1 MTNDPYDRGL
11 NIFRDSEADEDF
23 RTESEVLSPDPTSGN
38 GTGQYPDTGEGQRG
52 LDDSQPTTVTSD
64 QAPEGRALG
73 SESDDDLTDSSYD
86 PADDL
91 TASPADAGGAGAFGT
106 DTTNGAG
113 SGSAAGAKEA
123 AGHAVE
129 KAGDVAGSAAEKAGD
144 VAASAAEKAGELKDV
159 ALERGGDVA
168 AVAKD
173 ELARL
178 ANEAR
183 SEVQSLWSN
192 ASGQL
197 RDQAATGQQQLSEL
211 LHSLAGELGEM
222 ASKSENTGPLTA
234 LAKQAAAR
242 GGELSHWLANSEPSD
257 VLTQVRRFA
266 RRRPFVF
273 LASAAVAGVVVGR
286 LGRGLMA
293 ANDSDT
299 VHAARAE
306 LSDAGYGT
314 GAGSVPAT
322 TGVTTPPVVTYE
334 EVPDFGTGEAP
345 EQQGAYASQATASD
359 PYGVNGG
366 AR

>member
-1 MTNDPYDRGL
+1 MTNEPYDRGL
-11 NIFRDSEADEDF
+11 DILRDSEADEDF
-23 RTESEVLSPDPTSGN
+23 RTTSDVLSPDPTTGS
-38 GTGQYPDTGEGQRG
+38 GTGTARYPDAGDGQRG
-52 LDDSQPTTVTSD
+52 LDDSQPTPVTSD
-64 QAPEGRALG
+64 QTSEDVALG
-73 SESDDDLTDSSYD
+73 SESDDDLTGSAYD

-91 TASPADAGGAGAFGT
+91 AGSPANIGGASGH
-106 DTTNGAG
+106 NAG
-113 SGSAAGAKEA
+113 LASTAAAKEA

-129 KAGDVAGSAAEKAGD
+129 KAGDVAGSAAEKAG
-144 VAASAAEKAGELKDV
+144 ELKEV

-178 ANEAR
+178 AQEAR

-192 ASGQL
+192 ASEQL
-197 RDQAATGQQQLSEL
+197 RGQAATGQQQLSEL

-234 LAKQAAAR
+234 LARQAAAK
-242 GGELSHWLANSEPSD
+242 GGEWSHWLANSEPTD

-293 ANDSDT
+293 AGDT
-299 VHAARAE
+299 GHTATRMV
-306 LSDAGYGT
+306 DGT
-314 GAGSVPAT
+314 SASVPAT
-322 TGVTTPPVVTYE
+322 AGVTTPPLVTYE
-334 EVPDFGTGEAP
+334 EVPSFGTGEPP
-345 EQQGAYASQATASD
+345 EEQETYPSQATAD
-359 PYGVNGG
+359 NPYGVGGG

>member
-11 NIFRDSEADEDF
+11 DILRDSEADEDF
-23 RTESEVLSPDPTSGN
+23 RTESEVLSPDSRATS
-38 GTGQYPDTGEGQRG
+38 
-52 LDDSQPTTVTSD
+52 VTSD
-64 QAPEGRALG
+64 QTTEGTALG
-73 SESDDDLTDSSYD
+73 SESDDDLTGSAYD
-86 PADDL
+86 PADYL
-91 TASPADAGGAGAFGT
+91 AESPANAGSFAT
-106 DTTNGAG
+106 ESGAG
-113 SGSAAGAKEA
+113 SANGGTAGAKEA

-129 KAGDVAGSAAEKAGD
+129 KASDIAG
-144 VAASAAEKAGELKDV
+144 SAAEKAGELKDV

-173 ELARL
+173 EIARL
-178 ANEAR
+178 AQEAR

-192 ASGQL
+192 ASEQL
-197 RDQAATGQQQLSEL
+197 RGQAATGQQQLSEL

-234 LAKQAAAR
+234 LAKQAAAK
-242 GGELSHWLANSEPSD
+242 GGEWSHWLANSEPTD
-257 VLTQVRRFA
+257 VLTEVRRFA

-293 ANDSDT
+293 ANDSGS
-299 VHAARAE
+299 VHPARAE
-306 LSDAGYGT
+306 LSDAGFSDS
-314 GAGSVPAT
+314 GSVAAT

-334 EVPDFGTGEAP
+334 EVPSFGTGEEP
-345 EQQGAYASQATASD
+345 EQQGAYASQATAD
-359 PYGVNGG
+359 NPYGVNGG

>member
-11 NIFRDSEADEDF
+11 EILRDSEADEDF
-23 RTESEVLSPDPTSGN
+23 STESEVLSPDPTTSGR
-38 GTGQYPDTGEGQRG
+38 GTAQYPAMGEGQRG
-52 LDDSQPTTVTSD
+52 LDDSQPTPLTSD
-64 QAPEGRALG
+64 QTPEGSPLG
-73 SESDDDLTDSSYD
+73 SESDDQLTGSAYD

-91 TASPADAGGAGAFGT
+91 AASPANVGGAPTWVSTGTATAASGTGPGA
-106 DTTNGAG
+106 D
-113 SGSAAGAKEA
+113 AKEA
-123 AGHAVE
+123 AGH
-129 KAGDVAGSAAEKAGD
+129 AAEKAGD
-144 VAASAAEKAGELKDV
+144 VAGSAAEKAGELKDV

-178 ANEAR
+178 TNEAR

-192 ASGQL
+192 ASEQL
-197 RDQAATGQQQLSEL
+197 RGQAATGQKQLSEL

-234 LAKQAAAR
+234 LARQAAAR
-242 GGELSHWLANSEPSD
+242 GGELSHWLANSEPTD
-257 VLTQVRRFA
+257 LLTEVRRFA

-293 ANDSDT
+293 VGDT
-299 VHAARAE
+299 EHSATRMVEGSSASHPSAA
-306 LSDAGYGT
+306 
-314 GAGSVPAT
+314 
-322 TGVTTPPVVTYE
+322 GVTTPAAVTYDE
-334 EVPDFGTGEAP
+334 LPSFGTHEAP
-345 EQQGAYASQATASD
+345 EVEGYPSQASSANPRGLDDGS
-359 PYGVNGG
+359 

>member
-1 MTNDPYDRGL
+1 MSNEPYERGL
-11 NIFRDSEADEDF
+11 DIFRDSEADEDF
-23 RTESEVLSPDPTSGN
+23 RTESGVLSPDPTTGPV
-38 GTGQYPDTGEGQRG
+38 TGQYPD
-52 LDDSQPTTVTSD
+52 
-64 QAPEGRALG
+64 
-73 SESDDDLTDSSYD
+73 
-86 PADDL
+86 
-91 TASPADAGGAGAFGT
+91 AG
-106 DTTNGAG
+106 
-113 SGSAAGAKEA
+113 AGAKEA

-129 KAGDVAGSAAEKAGD
+129 KAADVAG
-144 VAASAAEKAGELKDV
+144 SAAEKAGELKDV

-178 ANEAR
+178 AHEAR

-192 ASGQL
+192 ASEQL
-197 RDQAATGQQQLSEL
+197 RGQAATGQQQLSGL

-222 ASKSENTGPLTA
+222 ASRSENAGPLTA
-234 LAKQAAAR
+234 LARQAAAK
-242 GGELSHWLANSEPSD
+242 GGEWSHWLANSEPAD
-257 VLTQVRRFA
+257 VLAEVRRFA

-293 ANDSDT
+293 ASDGDGI
-299 VHAARAE
+299 HPARAE
-306 LSDAGYGT
+306 LT
-314 GAGSVPAT
+314 EPTSVTAT

-334 EVPDFGTGEAP
+334 EVPSFGSGEAP
-345 EQQGAYASQATASD
+345 EQQGAYASQATASN